1 MIQITFLRDLE
12 GNEHAITAVKKIH
25 SEVNGDEDIQLTIHK
40 QKNGSLDLKEVSE
53 MWTVI
58 QDDIEYKIVLVE
70 QKTQGNGFYLD
81 VRGIPLFYDKFRT
94 SVIHYLYNG
103 SMTATNCF
111 TRIFEGT
118 GYNFVLVNP
127 SYAVEWQGFGKG
139 QTRMELFKKALERYG
154 YEFYIQ
160 GSTVYMEHQIGN
172 DTNFEYRYKMNA
184 SNVKRAT
191 DATAMITHI
200 KGFGN
205 FEEGE
210 EDYLNNAKLKRE
222 ATSPLADIVGIRE
235 GSPVLDGRITQAAT
249 MDERLQRAIDDSLL
263 ISVEA
268 SLHDVRQMG
277 YETAVPIKGDRSFL
291 VDERIGLNT
300 DIRVQSVTTT
310 KDERD
315 RIIACDVVFG
325 SESIRK
331 RYKANLSTV
340 AQNMA
345 DLLAGKIQLPFDVL
359 ESMSKDLL
367 LKIQS
372 VDSELV
378 LDNGIFAV
386 DESNPN
392 NILGLNS
399 AGIYISTDGGVTA
412 PTVISAEGIVA
423 NAITSGQI
431 LTHLVR
437 VVGTEGLFSIDGDVA
452 TWTDANNTD
461 IWTEI
466 KPSGVTTKGTF
477 TNIRPDAYIDSNGKK
492 FGYQMENGIP
502 SLSMDM
508 QRNQFMH
515 PDVVSWS
522 GQRYLY
528 DTSNMSANQMYTC
541 ETVYSQHDHKFMRV
555 GVGLNILTSW
565 AMTLKVEVVEFGSGN
580 IVGTWRQY
588 VPADG
593 EVIWGNITLNLGV
606 PDFDSPKSFYIR
618 AGTESESS
626 ASTFGVLIN
635 RVSGNG

>member
-1 MIQITFLRDLE
+1 
-12 GNEHAITAVKKIH
+12 
-25 SEVNGDEDIQLTIHK
+25 
-40 QKNGSLDLKEVSE
+40 
-53 MWTVI
+53 
-58 QDDIEYKIVLVE
+58 
-70 QKTQGNGFYLD
+70 
-81 VRGIPLFYDKFRT
+81 
-94 SVIHYLYNG
+94 
-103 SMTATNCF
+103 
-111 TRIFEGT
+111 
-118 GYNFVLVNP
+118 
-127 SYAVEWQGFGKG
+127 
-139 QTRMELFKKALERYG
+139 
-154 YEFYIQ
+154 
-160 GSTVYMEHQIGN
+160 
-172 DTNFEYRYKMNA
+172 
-184 SNVKRAT
+184 NVKRAT

-222 ATSPLADIVGIRE
+222 AISQLADIVGIRE

-399 AGIYISTDGGVTA
+399 AGIYISTDGGVTE

-423 NAITSGQI
+423 NAITSGKI

-437 VVGTEGLFSIDGDVA
+437 VVG
-452 TWTDANNTD
+452 
-461 IWTEI
+461 
-466 KPSGVTTKGTF
+466 
-477 TNIRPDAYIDSNGKK
+477 
-492 FGYQMENGIP
+492 
-502 SLSMDM
+502 
-508 QRNQFMH
+508 
-515 PDVVSWS
+515 
-522 GQRYLY
+522 
-528 DTSNMSANQMYTC
+528 
-541 ETVYSQHDHKFMRV
+541 
-555 GVGLNILTSW
+555 
-565 AMTLKVEVVEFGSGN
+565 
-580 IVGTWRQY
+580 
-588 VPADG
+588 
-593 EVIWGNITLNLGV
+593 
-606 PDFDSPKSFYIR
+606 
-618 AGTESESS
+618 
-626 ASTFGVLIN
+626 
-635 RVSGNG
+635 